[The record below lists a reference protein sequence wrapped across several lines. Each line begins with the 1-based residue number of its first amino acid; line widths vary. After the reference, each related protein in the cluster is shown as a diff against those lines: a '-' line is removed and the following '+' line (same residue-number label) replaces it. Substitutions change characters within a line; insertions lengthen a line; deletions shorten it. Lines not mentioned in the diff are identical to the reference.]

1 MITACSVVG
10 GPATVREGFDQLL
23 EATRADELILDSD
36 LYDPELRL
44 RSLSIAAEVW
54 QQARQT
60 A

>member
-1 MITACSVVG
+1 M
-10 GPATVREGFDQLL
+10 REGFDQLL
-23 EATRADELILDSD
+23 EATRADELILVSD